1 MSRYRYVLLCA
12 LTFALCGSALAD
24 DTIEGLKERC
34 HTYRQMTGRF
44 APIYEPLAQ
53 QMVDDY
59 SLKDGV
65 ALEIGGGIGTFA
77 IALAKKTNMTVYALD
92 IDPLACR
99 LCGYFADEAGM
110 TGRVIPIEGDAQK
123 MPLRDNL
130 VDFIF
135 SRGCIP
141 FVPDQVAFLREC
153 RRVLRRGGVGYVGH
167 GGFGRLLD
175 PDTRAELVK
184 WRLSS
189 FETSKPEGWNGP
201 GDRFP
206 ELAAKAHLRHYRLVK
221 EPDVGW
227 WLEFRK

>member
-1 MSRYRYVLLCA
+1 MSRYRWVVLCVATL
-12 LTFALCGSALAD
+12 ALCGTAFAD
-24 DTIEGLKERC
+24 DYIDGLKERC

-59 SLKDGV
+59 GLKDGA

-110 TGRVIPIEGDAQK
+110 TGRVIPVEGDAQK
-123 MPLRDNL
+123 MPLKSNL

-153 RRVLRRGGVGYVGH
+153 RRVLRPGGVAYVGH
-167 GGFGRLLD
+167 GGFGRLL
-175 PDTRAELVK
+175 PPETRAELVK

-189 FETSKPEGWNGP
+189 FETHKPEGWNGP

-206 ELAAKAHLRHYRLVK
+206 ELAAKAHLKHYRLIK

>member
-1 MSRYRYVLLCA
+1 MKPYRAVLFLVLA
-12 LTFALCGSALAD
+12 IGLSPAGSAD
-24 DTIEGLKERC
+24 EYIEELKAEC
-34 HTYRQMTGRF
+34 QTYRQMTGRF

-53 QMVDDY
+53 QMVEDY
-59 SLKDGV
+59 GLKDGI

-99 LCGYFADEAGM
+99 LCAYFADQAGLR
-110 TGRVIPIEGDAQK
+110 GRVIPIEGDAQN
-123 MPLRDNL
+123 MPLRDNF

-141 FVPDQVAFLREC
+141 FVEDQVAFLREC
-153 RRVLRRGGVGYVGH
+153 RRVLKRGGVAYVGH

-175 PDTRAELVK
+175 PAIRAELVH
-184 WRLSS
+184 WRLTT
-189 FETSKPEGWNGP
+189 FEQNKPEGWHGP

-206 ELAAKAHLRHYRLVK
+206 ELARKAHLKRFRLIK
-221 EPDVGW
+221 EPEVGW